1 MRKLLIITILALMP
15 LTLIAQSEMIDLA
28 RKANKHLMNKWP
40 DPTEVTFVK
49 RKRTSNLW
57 TRAVYYE
64 GLMSLYEI
72 DKQQEYIEY
81 TVIIPKSKDSK
92 QKFTIL

>member
-1 MRKLLIITILALMP
+1 MRTDDANHAVLTIAKRKHKTTSNMRKLLIITILALMP

-28 RKANKHLMNKWP
+28 RKANKHLMSKWP

-64 GLMSLYEI
+64 G
-72 DKQQEYIEY
+72 
-81 TVIIPKSKDSK
+81 
-92 QKFTIL
+92 